1 MNAPTHVLIVDDD
14 DDVRETLQLILSDE
28 GFEVT
33 TAANGREALRV
44 LRHPPRPAVVLL
56 DLRMPE
62 MDGWQTVDAL
72 RAEGLLG
79 EVRIVICTSA
89 PTDAPEGFPVLAKP
103 INLDELLAQVTEAGR
118 QAGSAS

>member
-1 MNAPTHVLIVDDD
+1 MTSPTHVLLVDDD
-14 DDVRETLQLILSDE
+14 DDVRETLQLILNDE

-44 LRHPPRPAVVLL
+44 LRSEPRPAVVLL

-62 MDGWQTVDAL
+62 MDGWQTIDAL

-79 EVRIVICTSA
+79 EVPIVICTSA
-89 PTDAPEGFPVLAKP
+89 PRDAPEGFPVLSKP
-103 INLDELLAQVTEAGR
+103 IHLDELLTEISTVARRG
-118 QAGSAS
+118 G